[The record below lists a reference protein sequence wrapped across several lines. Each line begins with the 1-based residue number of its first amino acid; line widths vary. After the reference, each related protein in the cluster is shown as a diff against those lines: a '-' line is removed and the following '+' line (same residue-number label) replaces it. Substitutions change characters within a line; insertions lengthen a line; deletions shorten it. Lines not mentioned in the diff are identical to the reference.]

1 MRKIS
6 ATFGSAAAL
15 LALQACS
22 IGRLDHINSPPS
34 MTAPGAPRSEVP
46 TVSAERVA
54 MARRTTPHMPEPVSA
69 GSLWH
74 SGPTSLFGDRRA
86 RTLGDILTVVIEI
99 DDEAEMK
106 NRTDRSRDASD
117 GLSVPNFFGLPSL
130 ASEVL
135 PNNATLNP
143 AVEATS
149 NSGTSGDG
157 NIKREEKI
165 TLQVAATV
173 EYILPNGHMVIS
185 GNQEVRVNH
194 ELRDLQV
201 AGIIR
206 PEDIS
211 RRNTITY
218 EKIADARIVYGG
230 RGVIS
235 DVQQPRYGQK
245 ILDAIL
251 PY

>member
-1 MRKIS
+1 MTKFLTLMAIAS
-6 ATFGSAAAL
+6 ASLVAEG
-15 LALQACS
+15 CV
-22 IGRLDHINSPPS
+22 GRLDYVNRAPS
-34 MTAPGAPRSEVP
+34 MSAPGAPRDALP
-46 TVSAERVA
+46 PVSQERLTLA
-54 MARRTTPHMPEPVSA
+54 SYASPRATEPGSA

-99 DDEAEMK
+99 DEEAEMR
-106 NRTDRSRDASD
+106 NRTDRIREATE
-117 GLSVPNFFGLPSL
+117 GLSLPNFFGLENIIPEDLSIDPGID
-130 ASEVL
+130 AS
-135 PNNATLNP
+135 
-143 AVEATS
+143 S
-149 NSGTSGDG
+149 NSQNRGDG
-157 NIKREEKI
+157 NIIRQEVV
-165 TLQVAATV
+165 TLRVAATV
-173 EYILPNGHMVIS
+173 VGVLPNGHMVIN

-230 RGVIS
+230 RGTIS

-245 ILDAIL
+245 VLDAIL

>member
-1 MRKIS
+1 MTKLY
-6 ATFGSAAAL
+6 AL
-15 LALQACS
+15 LAIAGASLAAEGCV
-22 IGRLDHINSPPS
+22 GRLDHLGRAPS
-34 MTAPGAPRSEVP
+34 MTAPGAPKDQLP
-46 TVSAERVA
+46 PAAPERIA
-54 MARRTTPHMPEPVSA
+54 LASYSTPRQIEPESS
-69 GSLWH
+69 GSLWQ

-99 DDEAEMK
+99 DEEAEIK
-106 NRTDRSRDASD
+106 NRTDRTRNASE
-117 GLSVPNFFGLPSL
+117 GLSIPGFFGLPSL
-130 ASEVL
+130 AQEVL
-135 PNNATLNP
+135 PNNASLDP
-143 AVEATS
+143 AIDATS
-149 NSGTSGDG
+149 STTNSGDG
-157 NIKREEKI
+157 NIKREEKL

-173 EYILPNGHMVIS
+173 VGVLPNGHLVIS

-218 EKIADARIVYGG
+218 EKIADARIAYGG

-245 ILDAIL
+245 ILDSIL

>member
-1 MRKIS
+1 MKTSRAI
-6 ATFGSAAAL
+6 
-15 LALQACS
+15 LALVAAGLAAQGCV
-22 IGRLDHINSPPS
+22 GRLDHAFSAPRMSP
-34 MTAPGAPRSEVP
+34 PGAPKHEVP
-46 TVSAERVA
+46 PTSAERLSLA
-54 MARRTTPHMPEPVSA
+54 SLTPPDNRDPASA

-86 RTLGDILTVVIEI
+86 RTMGDILTVIIEI
-99 DDEAEMK
+99 DDEAEIK
-106 NRTDRSRDASD
+106 NRTDRTRDATE
-117 GLSVPNFFGLPSL
+117 GLSVPNFFGLQSL
-130 ASEVL
+130 ASDVL
-135 PNNATLNP
+135 PNGATLAP
-143 AVEATS
+143 AIDATS
-149 NSGTSGDG
+149 SSTANGDG
-157 NIKREEKI
+157 NIKREEKV
-165 TLQVAATV
+165 TLRVAATV
-173 EYILPNGHMVIS
+173 TRMLPNGHMVITGS
-185 GNQEVRVNH
+185 QEVRVNH

-218 EKIADARIVYGG
+218 EKIADARIMYGG

-245 ILDAIL
+245 ILDAVL

>member
-1 MRKIS
+1 MKKLASCLAII
-6 ATFGSAAAL
+6 AACPL
-15 LALQACS
+15 VNGCV
-22 IGRLDHINSPPS
+22 GRLDHAF
-34 MTAPGAPRSEVP
+34 TAPHMSAPGGQQQEVP
-46 TVSAERVA
+46 PAAAERLA
-54 MARRTTPHMPEPVSA
+54 LAGLTAQEIDEAASA
-69 GSLWH
+69 GSLWQ

-99 DDEAEMK
+99 DDEAEIK
-106 NRTDRSRDASD
+106 NRTDRTRDASE
-117 GLSVPNFFGLPSL
+117 GLAIPNFFGLASL
-130 ASEVL
+130 AADVL
-135 PNNATLNP
+135 PNGATLDP
-143 AVEATS
+143 AIDASSSSES
-149 NSGTSGDG
+149 NGDG
-157 NIKREEKI
+157 NIKREEKV
-165 TLQVAATV
+165 TLRVAATV
-173 EYILPNGHMVIS
+173 THMLPNGHMVIVGS
-185 GNQEVRVNH
+185 QEMRVNH

-211 RRNTITY
+211 RQNTITY

-245 ILDAIL
+245 ILDAVL

>member
-1 MRKIS
+1 MKNVLTLFTAIGVS
-6 ATFGSAAAL
+6 
-15 LALQACS
+15 LALQGCV
-22 IGRLDHINSPPS
+22 GRLDHLTKAPS
-34 MTAPGAPRSEVP
+34 MTPPGAPRAQLPPPSQDRL
-46 TVSAERVA
+46 SLASY
-54 MARRTTPHMPEPVSA
+54 TTPEISEPGSA
-69 GSLWH
+69 GSLWR

-99 DDEAEMK
+99 DEKAEIK
-106 NRTDRSRDASD
+106 NRTNRTRDASEE
-117 GLSVPNFFGLPSL
+117 LSIPNFFGLANL
-130 ASEVL
+130 AESVL
-135 PNNATLNP
+135 PSGGTLDPAIDTASSSTNN
-143 AVEATS
+143 
-149 NSGTSGDG
+149 GDG
-157 NIKREEKI
+157 NIKRQEKI

-173 EYILPNGHMVIS
+173 VNVLPNGHMVIS

-218 EKIADARIVYGG
+218 EKIADARIMYGG

-245 ILDAIL
+245 LLDAVL

>member
-1 MRKIS
+1 MTKALSLLAI
-6 ATFGSAAAL
+6 AGAAL
-15 LALQACS
+15 VAEGCV
-22 IGRLDHINSPPS
+22 GRLDHLNHPPS
-34 MTAPGAPRSEVP
+34 MTAPGAPRTELP
-46 TVSAERVA
+46 
-54 MARRTTPHMPEPVSA
+54 PVSQERIALASYSTPRETEPATA
-69 GSLWH
+69 GSLWQ

-99 DDEAEMK
+99 DEEAEMR
-106 NRTDRSRDASD
+106 NRTDRNREATEGRSLPS
-117 GLSVPNFFGLPSL
+117 FFGLENL
-130 ASEVL
+130 IQEVL
-135 PNNATLNP
+135 PDNADLNP
-143 AVEATS
+143 GIDASS
-149 NSGTSGDG
+149 NSQNRGDG
-157 NIKREEKI
+157 NIRRQEVVA
-165 TLQVAATV
+165 LQVAATV
-173 EYILPNGHMVIS
+173 VGVLPNGHLVIS

-230 RGVIS
+230 RGTIS
-235 DVQQPRYGQK
+235 DIQQPRYGQK
-245 ILDAIL
+245 ALDAIL

>member
-1 MRKIS
+1 MSRILPVI
-6 ATFGSAAAL
+6 AIAL
-15 LALQACS
+15 SLTSLEGCAN
-22 IGRLDHINSPPS
+22 RLDHLTRAPS
-34 MTAPGAPRSEVP
+34 MTAPGAPREQVP
-46 TVSAERVA
+46 PISQERLALASYSAPRQVQ
-54 MARRTTPHMPEPVSA
+54 PGSA
-69 GSLWH
+69 GSLWQ

-99 DDEAEMK
+99 DDKAEIK
-106 NRTDRSRDASD
+106 NKTNRTRTASE
-117 GLSVPNFFGLPSL
+117 GLSVPSFFGLANLAKTILPSGGTL
-130 ASEVL
+130 DPAIEASSS
-135 PNNATLNP
+135 T
-143 AVEATS
+143 T
-149 NSGTSGDG
+149 NSADG
-157 NIKREEKI
+157 NIKREEKL

-173 EYILPNGHMVIS
+173 VGILPNGHMVIS

-218 EKIADARIVYGG
+218 EKIADARVAYGG

-245 ILDAIL
+245 ILDSIL

>member
-1 MRKIS
+1 MKKFLSCTAII
-6 ATFGSAAAL
+6 AAL
-15 LALQACS
+15 PLTTGCV
-22 IGRLDHINSPPS
+22 GRLDHAFSAPHMS
-34 MTAPGAPRSEVP
+34 APGAHREEVP
-46 TVSAERVA
+46 AAAAERLA
-54 MARRTTPHMPEPVSA
+54 LAGLSPRDIDEAGST
-69 GSLWH
+69 GSLWQ

-86 RTLGDILTVVIEI
+86 RSLGDILTVVIEI
-99 DDEAEMK
+99 DDEAEIK
-106 NRTDRSRDASD
+106 NRTDRTRDSAD
-117 GLSVPNFFGLPSL
+117 GLSIPNFFGLASL
-130 ASEVL
+130 ASDVL
-135 PNNATLNP
+135 PNGATLNP
-143 AVEATS
+143 AIDAASSSETA
-149 NSGTSGDG
+149 GDG
-157 NIKREEKI
+157 NIRREEKV
-165 TLQVAATV
+165 TLRVAATV
-173 EYILPNGHMVIS
+173 THMLPNGHMVITGS
-185 GNQEVRVNH
+185 QEMRVNH

-211 RRNTITY
+211 RQNTITY

>member
-1 MRKIS
+1 MINKH
-6 ATFGSAAAL
+6 TMLAL
-15 LALQACS
+15 LVSLFIIEGCV
-22 IGRLDHINSPPS
+22 GRLDHLGRAPS
-34 MTAPGAPRSEVP
+34 MSAPGAPQSPVP
-46 TVSAERVA
+46 PISQERLALASYGASRETKPGSV
-54 MARRTTPHMPEPVSA
+54 
-69 GSLWH
+69 GSLW
-74 SGPTSLFGDRRA
+74 SSSPTSLFGDRRA

-99 DDEAEMK
+99 DDRAEMK
-106 NRTDRSRDASD
+106 NRTDRSRDASE
-117 GLSVPNFFGLPSL
+117 GLSVPNFFGLASL
-130 ASEVL
+130 AENIL
-135 PNNATLNP
+135 PSGGTLDP
-143 AVEATS
+143 AIDATS
-149 NSGTSGDG
+149 SSSNTG
-157 NIKREEKI
+157 NGIIKRQDKL

-173 EYILPNGHMVIS
+173 VGILPNGHMVIS

-230 RGVIS
+230 RGVLS

-245 ILDAIL
+245 ILDSIL

>member
-1 MRKIS
+1 MIKKILIFAFMAS
-6 ATFGSAAAL
+6 LFAVEG
-15 LALQACS
+15 CV
-22 IGRLDHINSPPS
+22 GRLDHLARAPS
-34 MTAPGAPRSEVP
+34 MSAPGEPQNPVPPISQERLALASYGAPRKTQPSSV
-46 TVSAERVA
+46 
-54 MARRTTPHMPEPVSA
+54 
-69 GSLWH
+69 GSLWN
-74 SGPTSLFGDRRA
+74 SSPTSLFGDRRA

-99 DDEAEMK
+99 DERAEIK
-106 NRTDRSRDASD
+106 NRTDRSRDSSE
-117 GLSVPNFFGLPSL
+117 GLSVPNFFGLANL
-130 ASEVL
+130 AESVL
-135 PNNATLNP
+135 PSGGTLDP
-143 AVEATS
+143 AIDAKSSST
-149 NSGTSGDG
+149 NSGDG
-157 NIKREEKI
+157 KIKREEKL

-173 EYILPNGHMVIS
+173 VGVLPNGHMVIS
-185 GNQEVRVNH
+185 GNQELRVNH

-218 EKIADARIVYGG
+218 EKIADARISYGG

-245 ILDAIL
+245 ILDSIL